1 MPPPS
6 TAPGSLVPLLLLA
19 PILLPLLTAAIYL
32 VAGWGRR
39 TVWLSATS
47 AVVVLAAAITLAV
60 QVSGFGPQATAGGL
74 LRVDA
79 LSAFM
84 LLVIAAVAVVACAA
98 TPAHLRGEIS
108 AGRARPR
115 TATRHSVLVQVFLA
129 AMALAVLASS
139 LGLLWVAVEATT
151 IVTAFL
157 VGQRRTRTAVEAA
170 WKYVVIC
177 STGIALALLGTF
189 LLNYAA
195 EHAGTGLDWAGLTAN
210 AAGLDP
216 GVTRIAVVLLVLGFG
231 TKAGLAPLHSWLPDA
246 HSQAP
251 APVSA
256 LMSGV
261 LLAVA
266 FYAILRVKVIA
277 DATLGTGFA
286 RTLLAVIA
294 LASLLVAATVLIG
307 QRDYKRMLAYS
318 SIEHMGLL
326 AFGAAVGGPL
336 ATTAV
341 LLHMLGHG
349 LAKSTLFLSAGHI
362 LQTTGTSQ
370 IGTVASLATRAP
382 MIAGCFA
389 AGVLA
394 LIGFPPFS
402 IFASEFALARAGFG
416 AGLGWL
422 TAAVFVLVL
431 VIAAT
436 LVGHTTQMLL
446 GPPAGPVPASTVAAG
461 TVAAGAVPVPAIS
474 AGAVLGGP
482 GAATAPRALPVGTA
496 LTLIVALA
504 ACAFVGIS
512 APPLAQ
518 LLHQAA
524 DILTGTP

>member
-1 MPPPS
+1 MPPTLMPP
-6 TAPGSLVPLLLLA
+6 TVLVTLVLLA
-19 PILLPLLTAAIYL
+19 PVLLPLLTAAIYL
-32 VAGWGRR
+32 VAGWGPR
-39 TVWLSATS
+39 TVWLSTGS
-47 AVVVLAAAITLAV
+47 AVVVLAAVITLAA
-60 QVSGFGPQATAGGL
+60 QVSTSGPRTAAGGL
-74 LRVDA
+74 LRADA

-84 LLVIAAVAVVACAA
+84 LLVVAVVAVVACAA
-98 TPAHLRGEIS
+98 TPTHLRGEIS
-108 AGRARPR
+108 AGRALTR
-115 TATRHSVLVQVFLA
+115 TATRHSVLVQVFLS

-157 VGQRRTRTAVEAA
+157 VGQRRTRAAVEAA

-177 STGIALALLGTF
+177 STGIAMALLGTF
-189 LLNYAA
+189 LLNYA
-195 EHAGTGLDWAGLTAN
+195 AGTGLDWAGLTAN

-216 GVTRIAVVLLVLGFG
+216 GVTRIAVVLLILGFG

-266 FYAILRVKVIA
+266 FYAILRVKAIA
-277 DATLGTGFA
+277 DVTLGTGFT
-286 RTLLAVIA
+286 RILLAVIA
-294 LASLLVAATVLIG
+294 LASLLVAATALIA

-326 AFGAAVGGPL
+326 ALGAAIGGPL
-336 ATTAV
+336 ATNAV

-349 LAKSTLFLSAGHI
+349 LAKSTLFVSAGHI
-362 LQTTGTSQ
+362 LQATGTSQ
-370 IGTVASLATRAP
+370 IAEVRALATRAP
-382 MIAGCFA
+382 VIAGCFG

-402 IFASEFALARAGFG
+402 LFASEFALARAGFG

-422 TAAVFVLVL
+422 TATVFVLVL

-436 LVGHTTQMLL
+436 LVGHTSRMLL
-446 GPPAGPVPASTVAAG
+446 GPSPDGSSPDGPRPDGPGVATATRTMTASTVA
-461 TVAAGAVPVPAIS
+461 TLVV
-474 AGAVLGGP
+474 
-482 GAATAPRALPVGTA
+482 A
-496 LTLIVALA
+496 LTV
-504 ACAFVGIS
+504 CAFIGVS
-512 APPLAQ
+512 APPLDH
-518 LLHQAA
+518 LLDLAA
-524 DILTGTP
+524 DVLTGTP

>member
-1 MPPPS
+1 MPPTLLS
-6 TAPGSLVPLLLLA
+6 APAPAPTVLVALVLLA
-19 PILLPLLTAAIYL
+19 PVLLPLLTAAIYL
-32 VAGWGRR
+32 VAGWGPR
-39 TVWLSATS
+39 TAWLSTGS
-47 AVVVLAAAITLAV
+47 AVVVLAAVITLAA
-60 QVSGFGPQATAGGL
+60 QVSTSGPRTTAGGL
-74 LRVDA
+74 LRADA

-84 LLVIAAVAVVACAA
+84 LLVVAVVALVACAA

-108 AGRARPR
+108 AGRALTR
-115 TATRHSVLVQVFLA
+115 TATRHSVLVQVFLS

-157 VGQRRTRTAVEAA
+157 VGQRRTRAAVEAA

-177 STGIALALLGTF
+177 STGIAMALLGTF
-189 LLNYAA
+189 LLNYA
-195 EHAGTGLDWAGLTAN
+195 AGTGLDWAGLTAN

-216 GVTRIAVVLLVLGFG
+216 GVTRIAVVMLILGFG

-266 FYAILRVKVIA
+266 FYAILRVKAIA
-277 DATLGTGFA
+277 DVTLGTGFA

-294 LASLLVAATVLIG
+294 LASLLVAATALIA

-326 AFGAAVGGPL
+326 ALGAAIGGPL

-362 LQTTGTSQ
+362 LQTTGTTQ
-370 IGTVASLATRAP
+370 IATVRALATRAP
-382 MIAGCFA
+382 VIAGCFG

-422 TAAVFVLVL
+422 TATVFVLVL

-436 LVGHTTQMLL
+436 LVGHTSRMLL
-446 GPPAGPVPASTVAAG
+446 GPSPDDSSPDGPRPDGPGATTATRTMPASTVA
-461 TVAAGAVPVPAIS
+461 TLVV
-474 AGAVLGGP
+474 
-482 GAATAPRALPVGTA
+482 A
-496 LTLIVALA
+496 LTV
-504 ACAFVGIS
+504 CAFIGVS
-512 APPLAQ
+512 APPLDH
-518 LLHQAA
+518 LLDLAA
-524 DILTGTP
+524 DVLMGTP